1 MGFKDRDKT
10 RKFLKIGIILL
21 CTLFILGYSSYEVK
35 KIVMGPKITFT
46 SPING
51 STVSDSLV
59 NVVGNA
65 KNITSISLNDRK
77 IYVDEKGN
85 FSEQVLLSYGYN
97 LLSVK
102 VEDKFSRKIEKT
114 LEVIYK

>member
-10 RKFLKIGIILL
+10 RKFLKIGIICL
-21 CTLFILGYSSYEVK
+21 CAFFILGYSLYETQ

-46 SPING
+46 NPLNG

-59 NVVGNA
+59 DVVGNA
-65 KNITSISLNDRK
+65 KNITNISLNDRK

-85 FSEQVLLSYGYN
+85 LSEQILLSYGYN

-102 VEDKFSRKIEKT
+102 AEDRFGRKIEKT
-114 LEVIYK
+114 LEVVYK

>member
-10 RKFLKIGIILL
+10 RKFFKIGIISL
-21 CTLFILGYSSYEVK
+21 CVCFVLGYSLYEAQ
-35 KIVMGPKITFT
+35 KIVMGPEITFT

-59 NVVGNA
+59 NIVGNA
-65 KNITSISLNDRK
+65 KNITSINLNNRK
-77 IYVDEKGN
+77 IYVDEEGN
-85 FSEQVLLSYGYN
+85 FSEQILLSYGYN

-102 VEDKFSRKIEKT
+102 AEDKFGRKIEKT